1 MPKIKCICKNCGATF
16 ISIRSDRTS
25 ACSNYCNSRKHGMSR
40 TKIYKVY
47 LCMIERCTKKDHHAY
62 HHYGGRGIT
71 VCEEWLDSFQNFYRD
86 MGESNGKSLDR
97 IDNNKGYS
105 KDNCRW
111 ATREEQSNNTR
122 RTKLLTY
129 KGKTLGVSQ
138 WSRKLGIPTSTIWN
152 RLIRGWDDKET
163 LSGVRKK

>member
-1 MPKIKCICKNCGATF
+1 
-16 ISIRSDRTS
+16 
-25 ACSNYCNSRKHGMSR
+25 
-40 TKIYKVY
+40 
-47 LCMIERCTKKDHHAY
+47 MIERCTKKDHHAY